1 MPNWCY
7 NKVILHNVD
16 AAKMTA
22 FKKYL
27 DGGGPIAKYFLPIP
41 QEEEWNWY
49 EWCVAHWGTK
59 WDFEPL
65 AWSSIDNQI
74 EINFESAWS
83 PPIALYNLLVSEG
96 WSVEAKYFE
105 SGEGYIGQY
114 IDGSDDC
121 YEYDISDIDSIKK
134 IPEDLIVFG
143 NLREEHEYWKEHTY
157 TDGGF

>member
-27 DGGGPIAKYFLPIP
+27 DGSGPIAKYFLPIP
-41 QEEEWNWY
+41 PEEDWNWY

-59 WDFEPL
+59 WDFESL
-65 AWSSIDNQI
+65 DWCSVDNQI

-83 PPIALYNLLVSEG
+83 PPIALYDFLVSAG

-114 IDGSDDC
+114 TDGSDDY
-121 YEYDISDIDSIKK
+121 YEYDISDIDSIKSL
-134 IPEDLIVFG
+134 PEDLILFG
-143 NLREEHEYWKEHTY
+143 NLREEHNDWKEYTY